1 MLLSI
6 EALFFEDDFR
16 LSVAQQ
22 REPRIMRFGNE
33 AQDIDRSVSCD
44 PYLALILLT
53 YFPLTYVPQP
63 NFHTRQVLKS
73 RTATGHWLDMERAY
87 GVSIKA

>member
-6 EALFFEDDFR
+6 EALFFEDDFW

-33 AQDIDRSVSCD
+33 TQDIDRS
-44 PYLALILLT
+44 
-53 YFPLTYVPQP
+53 
-63 NFHTRQVLKS
+63 
-73 RTATGHWLDMERAY
+73 
-87 GVSIKA
+87 